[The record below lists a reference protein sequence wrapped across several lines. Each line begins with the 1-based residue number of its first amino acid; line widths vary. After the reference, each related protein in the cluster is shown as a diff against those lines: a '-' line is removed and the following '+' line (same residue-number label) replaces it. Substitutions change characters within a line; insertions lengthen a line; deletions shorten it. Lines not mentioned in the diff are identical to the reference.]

1 MIDYTL
7 ILDLKYKGC
16 TWGLSGND
24 PNQLIWNEKNSSP
37 KPTKEELDA
46 QWEEVL
52 STRKKQ
58 DCKSQA
64 QVLLSESD
72 WADLVSVRSNL
83 QNVSE
88 WDNYRNEVRQ
98 LRTNPVQNP
107 VFPTK
112 PQVLWVQQDDV
123 SGGNT

>member
-1 MIDYTL
+1 MEYDLSNI
-7 ILDLKYKGC
+7 ILFYLPTATDFAVY
-16 TWGLSGND
+16 GNAD
-24 PNQLIWNEKNSSP
+24 IVWNDKNIP
-37 KPTKEELDA
+37 EPTKEQIETWKISYIKEMSLINC
-46 QWEEVL
+46 
-52 STRKKQ
+52 KKQ
-58 DCKSQA
+58 AQA
-64 QVLLSESD
+64 LLSESD

>member
-1 MIDYTL
+1 MSL
-7 ILDLKYKGC
+7 INC
-16 TWGLSGND
+16 
-24 PNQLIWNEKNSSP
+24 
-37 KPTKEELDA
+37 
-46 QWEEVL
+46 
-52 STRKKQ
+52 KKQ
-58 DCKSQA
+58 AQA
-64 QVLLSESD
+64 LLSESD

>member
-7 ILDLKYKGC
+7 ILIEKYKGSY
-16 TWGLSGND
+16 WSINGDSYEGLNWLSD
-24 PNQLIWNEKNSSP
+24 SP

-58 DCKSQA
+58 DCKTQA

-83 QNVSE
+83 QNIDE

-112 PQVLWVQQDDV
+112 PQVLWVQQNSV

>member
-1 MIDYTL
+1 MIDYSL
-7 ILDLKYKGC
+7 ILIEKYKGSEFS
-16 TWGLSGND
+16 LNAND
-24 PNQLIWNEKNSSP
+24 YNSLVWYSSTP
-37 KPTKEELDA
+37 KPTREELDA

-58 DCKSQA
+58 DCKAQA
-64 QVLLSESD
+64 QALLSESD

-112 PQVLWVQQDDV
+112 PQVLWVQQDGV
-123 SGGNT
+123 NGGNA